1 MKRPTV
7 YRIETERLVLRCW
20 DPKDAS
26 MIDEAVKMSLAH
38 LKPWMPWAHEEPK
51 ELADRIELLRGFRGK
66 FDLGE
71 MFIFGIFNP
80 EETEVWGGT
89 GLHTRGGEHVYEIG
103 YWIRVDQVRKGFATE
118 ISAALT
124 RVAFEHY
131 DVRRVEIRCDPE
143 NVASAA
149 VPKKL
154 GYQNEGVLRHRDEFL
169 GTPRDTQVW
178 GMTAEEFRVGI
189 IPGTAVRAYD
199 VVGNLLMK

>member
-1 MKRPTV
+1 M
-7 YRIETERLVLRCW
+7 
-20 DPKDAS
+20 
-26 MIDEAVKMSLAH
+26 DEAVQMSLEH

-71 MFIFGIFNP
+71 TFIFGIFNP

-89 GLHTRGGEHVYEIG
+89 GLHLRGSEHVYEIG
-103 YWIRVDQVRKGFATE
+103 YWIRVDQIRKGFATE

-131 DVRRVEIRCDPE
+131 AVWRVEIRCDPE
-143 NVASAA
+143 NKASAA
-149 VPKKL
+149 VPEKL
-154 GYQNEGVLRHRDEFL
+154 GYQNEGILHHRDEFL

-178 GMTAEEFRVGI
+178 GLTAEMYRAGV
-189 IPGTAVRAYD
+189 IPETAIRTYD
-199 VVGNLLMK
+199 VVGDLFSGLN